1 MHDLASPEV
10 AQIPRSA
17 TAVADDVPALVAR
30 YGLQRAGARLP
41 LVRYTRQLWARRH
54 FITAYSTASNAVGYS
69 GSFLGQAWQLLTPLL
84 NVAVYYLV
92 FGVLLHT
99 KRGVHNFV
107 AFLAVGIFVF
117 GFSSGAV
124 MQGARAI
131 SGNLGLTRAL
141 HFPRAVL
148 PISTTLVQFQR
159 LLYSMV
165 IMAPIVLLTG
175 EPLAWRWFELVPAVA
190 LQAMFCLGLAFIF
203 ARVGAKVPDTSQFL
217 PFVLRVWMYLSG
229 ILYSVDVFAKGHA
242 HWVKTVLQINPG
254 AVFVNLA
261 RHALITQNPVS
272 TFDWL
277 LAVAWGVGLLV
288 VGYLVFWHGEEEY
301 GRV

>member
-1 MHDLASPEV
+1 MFDLASPAA
-10 AQIPRSA
+10 AQSPRTA
-17 TAVADDVPALVAR
+17 TPAGDDVSALVAR
-30 YGLQRAGARLP
+30 YGLKRAGARP
-41 LVRYTRQLWARRH
+41 SLVSYTGQLWARRQ

-69 GSFLGQAWQLLTPLL
+69 RSFLGQSWQLLTPLL
-84 NVAVYYLV
+84 NVAVYYFV

-99 KRGVHNFV
+99 KRGVHNFI

-124 MQGARAI
+124 TQGAKAI

-148 PISTTLVQFQR
+148 PISTTLVAFQR

-165 IMAPIVLLTG
+165 IMVPLVLITG
-175 EPLAWRWFELVPAVA
+175 EPLAWRWFELVPALA
-190 LQAMFCLGLAFIF
+190 LQMMFCLGLAFIF
-203 ARVGAKVPDTSQFL
+203 ARIGAKVPDTSQFL
-217 PFVLRVWMYLSG
+217 PFVLRVWLYTSG

-254 AVFVNLA
+254 GVFVKLS
-261 RHALITQNPVS
+261 RHALMTQNAAS
-272 TFDWL
+272 TFDWV
-277 LAVAWGVGLLV
+277 LAVAWGVGTLT
-288 VGYLVFWHGEEEY
+288 VGYIVFWQGEEEY